1 MIRCYITDRRNCRGN
16 LLDNIERVAADGIEM
31 IQIREKDL
39 ESRQLAELTRA
50 AVLRTQRF
58 SVKIIVNGRADVA
71 IGAGAHGI
79 HLPSH
84 SIPPLVWKQ
93 VWPELTVGISC
104 HTFPDLSGAEGADY
118 AFFSPVFDS
127 PGKADA
133 RGLQDLAHAAQM
145 SPVPVLAL
153 GGITSQ
159 NAETCIH
166 AGAAGI
172 AAVRMFQP

>member
-1 MIRCYITDRRNCRGN
+1 MCRVRGGYQLSARGASKREPVMPRLRGRKILGARHARMIRCYITDRRNCRGN

-133 RGLQDLAHAAQM
+133 RGLQDLAHA
-145 SPVPVLAL
+145 
-153 GGITSQ
+153 
-159 NAETCIH
+159 
-166 AGAAGI
+166 
-172 AAVRMFQP
+172 